1 MENPMVASHR
11 VLKAV
16 SIEIGGGAIDCTIRN
31 ISNSGAALNVKN
43 PVAMP

>member
-1 MENPMVASHR
+1 MENPTVARHH
-11 VLKAV
+11 VLKALT
-16 SIEIGGGAIDCTIRN
+16 IEIGGGAIDCTIRN